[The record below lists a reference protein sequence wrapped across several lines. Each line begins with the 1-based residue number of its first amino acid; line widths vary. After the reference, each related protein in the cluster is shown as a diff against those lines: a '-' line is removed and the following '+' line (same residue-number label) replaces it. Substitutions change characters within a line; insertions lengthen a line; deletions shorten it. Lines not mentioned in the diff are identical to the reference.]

1 MLLEQRAI
9 RRTRILHSAIR
20 MMHHARWGAP
30 QAERLGERPNRQR
43 VIEPRVGT
51 PPDDAPRGEVEHDR
65 EIEPAFRRPQ
75 IRDVRGPHPIA
86 LALHRHTEL
95 PVELVRRQRQG
106 MARLGRH
113 AETPWTDAPQPIKA
127 HEPRDALLRTP
138 DPLRAQL
145 GVDLRGAVALMTRR
159 MGRADREAQ
168 PLILRSAVAGAPLVR
183 RVEARGRHPERP
195 THESRLE
202 LAHMLSDAGVP
213 HRDSFAKNAAA
224 FFRKS
229 RSWRSRSFSRRKRAS
244 SCSAVSGRG
253 SRSVVSSSLYPRRL
267 PGPGKISFGFAP
279 LGAAAICL
287 AQTRSRS
294 GPSSSSSAT
303 RCRLTP
309 VANRSFIN
317 RTTSTL
323 NSGVCCRARFPLV
336 VLMNTSSKHYLRC
349 PPNRVN
355 STLSSAATPPVIV
368 EASCRPET
376 MGRSDVDSW
385 KAVGSRMPRIGSES
399 NLAHPSISFSIKHL
413 QGALDRPLRQE
424 VGFAFGFAAFAS
436 YKPWALRAER
446 SRACQWSQRPFSL
459 RTVAIP
465 KFPEEPK
472 FGMLTLMLA
481 SSPNARMPNL
491 A

>member
-355 STLSSAATPPVIV
+355 SKLLAPGMIYFVQSLRMLPRSV
-368 EASCRPET
+368 EASLLRRASVVSAPCQWFQGPCFGLTIRDLRS
-376 MGRSDVDSW
+376 GRWNASH
-385 KAVGSRMPRIGSES
+385 SE
-399 NLAHPSISFSIKHL
+399 LVRHAQL
-413 QGALDRPLRQE
+413 QGARH
-424 VGFAFGFAAFAS
+424 
-436 YKPWALRAER
+436 
-446 SRACQWSQRPFSL
+446 
-459 RTVAIP
+459 
-465 KFPEEPK
+465 
-472 FGMLTLMLA
+472 
-481 SSPNARMPNL
+481 
-491 A
+491 

>member
-355 STLSSAATPPVIV
+355 SSVSGISAVSLVSAA
-368 EASCRPET
+368 
-376 MGRSDVDSW
+376 
-385 KAVGSRMPRIGSES
+385 
-399 NLAHPSISFSIKHL
+399 L
-413 QGALDRPLRQE
+413 LDRWQ
-424 VGFAFGFAAFAS
+424 AD
-436 YKPWALRAER
+436 
-446 SRACQWSQRPFSL
+446 
-459 RTVAIP
+459 P

-472 FGMLTLMLA
+472 FGMVPPSTPDRLLFGRDASLLHANPRARRQSATRAQRAWPGAPPPAARSRAAPRAPALTTA
-481 SSPNARMPNL
+481 DPSPRCRGAGHAGIAGCLTRPANRR
-491 A
+491 